1 LAAVVLALAAVPTGG
16 RAAYDAEASVRA
28 PATDVPWARASIV
41 LVAFACY
48 TAAEIGPG
56 AWGYA
61 YLVDH
66 RHLGATAAAVMVA
79 LFWVFLT
86 AGRIALGMFGERL
99 DSARVL
105 AGSCGLFVLGVGLLW
120 AGPNGV
126 ASLAMSLAGVSCAA
140 VFPVLV
146 NVTPA
151 AVGAGAAHRVVGYS
165 IAAAA
170 LGGPLAVLG
179 EGLAANRYGV
189 SSLAPAMT
197 LLAILLLVPIAVL
210 LTVLRQPL
218 SDLSARQ

>member
-1 LAAVVLALAAVPTGG
+1 
-16 RAAYDAEASVRA
+16 
-28 PATDVPWARASIV
+28 
-41 LVAFACY
+41 
-48 TAAEIGPG
+48 
-56 AWGYA
+56 
-61 YLVDH
+61 
-66 RHLGATAAAVMVA
+66 MVA